1 MDFFKEI
8 LNFSIVDVLDIFL
21 VATLLYY
28 AYKLL
33 KGTVAINIFTGI
45 ILIYVLWRGTVF
57 LEMELLSSIIG
68 GFMSVGIIAL
78 IVVFQPEIRKFL
90 LMIGSANLVTAL
102 NILNQKLVINNVA
115 NNNISDTAERS
126 YKLFQDVLDELQNRK
141 FIRKIP
147 TKVRS
152 TFKVIEG
159 NNGSST

>member
-1 MDFFKEI
+1 MSCDRRELAMKQDDACR
-8 LNFSIVDVLDIFL
+8 IVWNI
-21 VATLLYY
+21 
-28 AYKLL
+28 L
-33 KGTVAINIFTGI
+33 KGMPIEVFDEDENSIWENDLYELVQMRTEGDFE
-45 ILIYVLWRGTVF
+45 GT
-57 LEMELLSSIIG
+57 
-68 GFMSVGIIAL
+68 
-78 IVVFQPEIRKFL
+78 R
-90 LMIGSANLVTAL
+90 MIGSANLVTAL

-126 YKLFQDVLDELQNRK
+126 YKLFQEVLDELQNRK

>member
-1 MDFFKEI
+1 MKQDDACR
-8 LNFSIVDVLDIFL
+8 IVWNI
-21 VATLLYY
+21 
-28 AYKLL
+28 L
-33 KGTVAINIFTGI
+33 KGMPIEVFDEEENSIWENDLYELVQMRTEGDFE
-45 ILIYVLWRGTVF
+45 GT
-57 LEMELLSSIIG
+57 
-68 GFMSVGIIAL
+68 
-78 IVVFQPEIRKFL
+78 R
-90 LMIGSANLVTAL
+90 MIGSANLVTAL

-126 YKLFQDVLDELQNRK
+126 YKLFQEVLNELQDKK